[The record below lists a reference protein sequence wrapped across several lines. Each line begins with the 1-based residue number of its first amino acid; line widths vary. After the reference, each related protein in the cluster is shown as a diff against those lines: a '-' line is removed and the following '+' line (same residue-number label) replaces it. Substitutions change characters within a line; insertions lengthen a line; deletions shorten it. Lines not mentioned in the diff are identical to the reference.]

1 MKLRRSKGSSTAKA
15 TEAPRRATAK
25 AAAKPRGAAVTTPA
39 KPALRAKSDKAPSG
53 KSPRSAKARAL
64 TESQPILPIPAPPA
78 TLPGHAAP
86 APTRGPSYPAVI
98 RVFAT
103 SQDPDFDG
111 PWQART
117 PSNSTGSA
125 VVIGPGL
132 LLTGAHV
139 VANATFLQVQKPSEP
154 DKAIARVRAVSHDS
168 DLALLEVVEPADFLA
183 DIQPAELGPM
193 PHLRDEVA
201 VVGYPVGGEEISI
214 TEGVVSRIEVQ
225 RYSHSQRHLLA
236 VTVDA
241 AINAGNSG
249 GPVFGNNKVV
259 GIAFQKLTG
268 VDNIGEMVPPPII
281 RAFLEG
287 VDAGRRSEIPALGIT
302 TQNLENP
309 LLRKQLGLGDHER
322 GVAVL
327 HVDYDGSAEGVLEP
341 RDVITAIDGLP
352 IANNGTVQHMG
363 RTRTRYDVVL
373 GHRYIGDFVTLD
385 IKRAGRSRSLRLE
398 LKPWMPLVPR
408 ARYDQPPAYFVYGGL
423 VFQTLTRDYLTT
435 WDKWW
440 NKAPKE
446 FLNYYYLGYRSPEQ
460 HEVVILTQIL
470 ADEIN
475 VGYGHLYNEAVATL
489 DGKVPRDMH
498 DFVARLSAAR
508 GVVEITTTSG
518 GMIMLDADAVR
529 RATPRILARYHIPR
543 DRTRGLPGSAP
554 ER

>member
-1 MKLRRSKGSSTAKA
+1 M
-15 TEAPRRATAK
+15 
-25 AAAKPRGAAVTTPA
+25 
-39 KPALRAKSDKAPSG
+39 
-53 KSPRSAKARAL
+53 
-64 TESQPILPIPAPPA
+64 
-78 TLPGHAAP
+78 
-86 APTRGPSYPAVI
+86 
-98 RVFAT
+98 
-103 SQDPDFDG
+103 
-111 PWQART
+111 
-117 PSNSTGSA
+117 
-125 VVIGPGL
+125 VIGPGR

-139 VANATFLQVQKPSEP
+139 VANATFLQVQKPSQP
-154 DKAIARVRAVSHDS
+154 DKAIARVRAVNHDC
-168 DLALLEVVEPADFLA
+168 DLALLEVVDPPHFLDDVEPAA
-183 DIQPAELGPM
+183 LGPM
-193 PHLRDEVA
+193 PRLRDQVA

-249 GPVFGNNKVV
+249 GPVFGDGHVV

-281 RAFLEG
+281 RAFLDG
-287 VDAGRRSEIPALGIT
+287 VDAGKAPSIPALGVT

-309 LLRKQLGLGDHER
+309 LLRAQLGLGPRES
-322 GVAVL
+322 GVVVL
-327 HVDYDGSAEGVLEP
+327 HVDPGGSADGVLAP
-341 RDVITAIDGLP
+341 RDVITAIDGLA

-363 RTRTRYDVVL
+363 TTRTRYDVVL
-373 GHRYIGDFVTLD
+373 GHRYIGDRVELEVRRGGAARQVTVTL
-385 IKRAGRSRSLRLE
+385 R
-398 LKPWMPLVPR
+398 PWLPLVAR

-446 FLNYYYLGYRSPEQ
+446 FLYYYYLGTRTAERG
-460 HEVVILTQIL
+460 EVVILSQIL

-489 DGKVPRDMH
+489 DGKVPRDLE

-508 GVVEITTTSG
+508 GVIELTTTSG
-518 GMIMLDADAVR
+518 GILMLDAAEVR

-543 DRTRGLPGSAP
+543 DRTQGLP
-554 ER
+554 E

>member
-1 MKLRRSKGSSTAKA
+1 VA
-15 TEAPRRATAK
+15 
-25 AAAKPRGAAVTTPA
+25 
-39 KPALRAKSDKAPSG
+39 
-53 KSPRSAKARAL
+53 
-64 TESQPILPIPAPPA
+64 
-78 TLPGHAAP
+78 
-86 APTRGPSYPAVI
+86 YPEVI

-139 VANATFLQVQKPSEP
+139 VANATFLQVQKPGNP
-154 DKAIARVRAVSHDS
+154 DKAIARVKAVSHDC
-168 DLALLEVVEPADFLA
+168 DLALLEVLDPPDFLA
-183 DIQPAELGPM
+183 DIDPAEVGEM
-193 PHLRDEVA
+193 PRLRDEVA

-249 GPVFGNNKVV
+249 GPVFGDGKVV

-268 VDNIGEMVPPPII
+268 VDNIGEMVPPPVI
-281 RAFLEG
+281 RAFLDG
-287 VDAGRRSEIPALGIT
+287 VAHGKRPDVPAIGIT
-302 TQNLENP
+302 TQNLENA
-309 LLRKQLGLGDHER
+309 LMRKQLGLGDKEH
-322 GVAVL
+322 GVMVL
-327 HVDYDGSAEGVLEP
+327 HVDHGGAADGILQP
-341 RDVITAIDGLP
+341 RDVITKIDGLQ
-352 IANNGTVQHMG
+352 IANNGTVQYMG
-363 RTRTRYDVVL
+363 RHRTRYDVVL
-373 GHRYIGDFVTLD
+373 GARYIGDKISLD
-385 IKRAGRSRSLRLE
+385 IKRAGRARTVELE
-398 LKPWMPLVPR
+398 LQKWMPLVPR
-408 ARYDQPPAYFVYGGL
+408 SRYDQPPQYFLYGGL

-446 FLNYYYLGYRSPEQ
+446 FLNYYYLGFRTAQQ

-475 VGYGHLYNEAVATL
+475 VGYAHLYNEAVATL
-489 DGKVPRDMH
+489 NGRAPLDMV
-498 DFVARLSAAR
+498 DFVQQLTSAH
-508 GVVEITTTSG
+508 GVVEIATTSG
-518 GMIMLDADAVR
+518 GVIMLDADEVR
-529 RATPRILARYHIPR
+529 KATSRILARYHIPR
-543 DRTRGLPGSAP
+543 DRTPGLPGAP
-554 ER
+554 PAAAPPIRAAMP

>member
-1 MKLRRSKGSSTAKA
+1 
-15 TEAPRRATAK
+15 
-25 AAAKPRGAAVTTPA
+25 
-39 KPALRAKSDKAPSG
+39 
-53 KSPRSAKARAL
+53 
-64 TESQPILPIPAPPA
+64 
-78 TLPGHAAP
+78 
-86 APTRGPSYPAVI
+86 
-98 RVFAT
+98 
-103 SQDPDFDG
+103 
-111 PWQART
+111 
-117 PSNSTGSA
+117 
-125 VVIGPGL
+125 VIGPGL

-139 VANATFLQVQKPSEP
+139 VANATFLQVQKPSHP
-154 DKAIARVRAVSHDS
+154 DKAIASVRAVSHDC
-168 DLALLEVVEPADFLA
+168 DLALLEVVEPADFLS
-183 DIQPAELGPM
+183 DIKPAELGPM
-193 PHLRDEVA
+193 PKLRDEVA

-249 GPVFGNNKVV
+249 GPVFGDGKVV

-281 RAFLEG
+281 RAFLDG
-287 VDAGRRSEIPALGIT
+287 VKNGKRPEVPALGIT

-309 LLRKQLGLGDHER
+309 LLRRQLGLNEGER
-322 GVAVL
+322 GVVVL
-327 HVDYDGSAEGVLEP
+327 HVDYSGSADGVLQV

-352 IANNGTVQHMG
+352 IANNGTVQYQG
-363 RTRTRYDVVL
+363 RHRTRYDVVL
-373 GHRYIGDFVTLD
+373 GHRYVGDKIELE
-385 IKRAGRSRSLRLE
+385 IKRGGIARTVSLE
-398 LKPWMPLVPR
+398 LRRWSPLVPR
-408 ARYDQPPAYFVYGGL
+408 SRYDQPPQYFLYGGL

-446 FLNYYYLGYRSPEQ
+446 FLNYYYLGYRTPEQ

-489 DGKVPRDMH
+489 DGKCPRDME

-518 GMIMLDADAVR
+518 GVIMLDADEVR
-529 RATPRILARYHIPR
+529 KSTPRILARYHIPR
-543 DRTRGLPGSAP
+543 DRTPGLPGSTPVPAP
-554 ER
+554 IRAAMP

>member
-1 MKLRRSKGSSTAKA
+1 MAHP
-15 TEAPRRATAK
+15 E
-25 AAAKPRGAAVTTPA
+25 
-39 KPALRAKSDKAPSG
+39 
-53 KSPRSAKARAL
+53 
-64 TESQPILPIPAPPA
+64 
-78 TLPGHAAP
+78 
-86 APTRGPSYPAVI
+86 VI

-139 VANATFLQVQKPSEP
+139 VANATFLQVQKPSHP
-154 DKAIARVRAVSHDS
+154 DKAIARVRAVSHDC

-183 DIQPAELGPM
+183 DIEPAEVGEM
-193 PHLRDEVA
+193 PRLRDEVA

-249 GPVFGNNKVV
+249 GPVFGDNKVV

-268 VDNIGEMVPPPII
+268 VDNIGEMVPPPVI
-281 RAFLEG
+281 RAFLDG
-287 VDAGRRSEIPALGIT
+287 VEKGKRPEVPALGIT

-309 LLRKQLGLGDHER
+309 LLRRQLGLGDQEH
-322 GVAVL
+322 GVVVL
-327 HVDYDGSAEGVLEP
+327 HVDHGGSSDGVLEP
-341 RDVITAIDGLP
+341 RDVITKIDGLK
-352 IANNGTVQHMG
+352 IANNGTVQYMG
-363 RTRTRYDVVL
+363 HHRTRYDVVL
-373 GHRYIGDFVTLD
+373 GHRYIGDTIRLD
-385 IKRAGRSRSLRLE
+385 IKRDGRAKHVEVE
-398 LKPWMPLVPR
+398 LKRWQPLVPR
-408 ARYDQPPAYFVYGGL
+408 SRYDLPPQYFVYGGL
-423 VFQTLTRDYLTT
+423 VFQQLTRDYLTT

-446 FLNYYYLGYRSPEQ
+446 FLNYYYLGFRTPQQ

-475 VGYGHLYNEAVATL
+475 VGYAHLYNEAVATL
-489 DGKVPRDMH
+489 NGRQPLDMV
-498 DFVARLSAAR
+498 DFVQMLSSAH

-518 GMIMLDADAVR
+518 GIIMLDADEVR
-529 RATPRILARYHIPR
+529 KAQPRILARYHIPR
-543 DRTRGLPGSAP
+543 DRTPGLPGAQP
-554 ER
+554 AVAQPIRAALP

>member
-1 MKLRRSKGSSTAKA
+1 MA
-15 TEAPRRATAK
+15 
-25 AAAKPRGAAVTTPA
+25 
-39 KPALRAKSDKAPSG
+39 
-53 KSPRSAKARAL
+53 
-64 TESQPILPIPAPPA
+64 
-78 TLPGHAAP
+78 
-86 APTRGPSYPAVI
+86 YPEVI

-139 VANATFLQVQKPSEP
+139 VANATFLQIQKLSHP
-154 DKAIARVRAVSHDS
+154 DKAIARVKAVSHDC
-168 DLALLEVVEPADFLA
+168 DLALLEVVEPADFLD
-183 DIQPAELGPM
+183 DIEPAEVGEM
-193 PHLRDEVA
+193 PKLRDEVA

-249 GPVFGNNKVV
+249 GPVFGDGKVV

-281 RAFLEG
+281 RAFLDG
-287 VDAGRRSEIPALGIT
+287 VAKGRRPEVPALGIT

-309 LLRKQLGLGDHER
+309 LLRKQLGLSGDER
-322 GVAVL
+322 GVVVL
-327 HVDYDGSAEGVLEP
+327 HVDHGGSADGILEP
-341 RDVITAIDGLP
+341 RDVITSIEGMS
-352 IANNGTVQHMG
+352 IANNGTIQYMN
-363 RTRTRYDVVL
+363 RYRTRYDVVL
-373 GHRYIGDFVTLD
+373 GYRYIGDKVKLD
-385 IKRAGRSRSLRLE
+385 IKRDGKPKTVELELARWQPLVSRSL
-398 LKPWMPLVPR
+398 
-408 ARYDQPPAYFVYGGL
+408 YDQPPQYFCYGGL

-446 FLNYYYLGYRSPEQ
+446 FLNYYYLGYRTPQQ
-460 HEVVILTQIL
+460 HEVVILTQVL

-475 VGYGHLYNEAVATL
+475 VGYAHLYNEAIATL
-489 DGKVPRDMH
+489 NGKAPLDMVE
-498 DFVARLSAAR
+498 FVQALSTAR

-518 GMIMLDADAVR
+518 GMIMMDAEEVR
-529 RATPRILARYHIPR
+529 KAQPRILARYHIPR
-543 DRTRGLPGSAP
+543 DRTPGLPGAQPVIVAAP
-554 ER
+554 MRA

>member
-1 MKLRRSKGSSTAKA
+1 VA
-15 TEAPRRATAK
+15 
-25 AAAKPRGAAVTTPA
+25 
-39 KPALRAKSDKAPSG
+39 
-53 KSPRSAKARAL
+53 
-64 TESQPILPIPAPPA
+64 
-78 TLPGHAAP
+78 
-86 APTRGPSYPAVI
+86 YPEVI

-139 VANATFLQVQKPSEP
+139 VANATFLQVQKPSQP

-183 DIQPAELGPM
+183 DIEPAELGPM
-193 PHLRDEVA
+193 PRLRDEVA

-249 GPVFGNNKVV
+249 GPVFGDGKVV

-281 RAFLEG
+281 RAFLDG
-287 VDAGRRSEIPALGIT
+287 VGLGKRPEIPALGIT

-309 LLRKQLGLGDHER
+309 LLRRQLGLHTNER
-322 GVAVL
+322 GVVVL
-327 HVDYDGSAEGVLEP
+327 HVDYGGSADGILES
-341 RDVITAIDGLP
+341 RDVITSIDGLP
-352 IANNGTVQHMG
+352 IANNGTVQYMG
-363 RTRTRYDVVL
+363 HFRTRYDVVL
-373 GHRYIGDFVTLD
+373 GHRYIGDLIQIE
-385 IKRAGRSRSLRLE
+385 IKRNGISRSVELI
-398 LKPWMPLVPR
+398 LKPWQPLVPR
-408 ARYDQPPAYFVYGGL
+408 SRYDQPPAYFVYGGF

-446 FLNYYYLGYRSPEQ
+446 FLNYYYLGYRTPEQ

-475 VGYGHLYNEAVATL
+475 VGYGHLYNEAIAKL
-489 DGKVPRDMH
+489 DGIVPRDIE
-498 DFVARLSAAR
+498 DFVGRLSAAR
-508 GVVEITTTSG
+508 GIVELQTTSG
-518 GMIMLDADAVR
+518 GIIMLDADEIR
-529 RATPRILARYHIPR
+529 KATPKILTRYHILR
-543 DRTRGLPGSAP
+543 DRTPGLPGATAVP
-554 ER
+554 PLRAALP

>member
-1 MKLRRSKGSSTAKA
+1 MA
-15 TEAPRRATAK
+15 
-25 AAAKPRGAAVTTPA
+25 
-39 KPALRAKSDKAPSG
+39 
-53 KSPRSAKARAL
+53 
-64 TESQPILPIPAPPA
+64 
-78 TLPGHAAP
+78 
-86 APTRGPSYPAVI
+86 YPEVI

-139 VANATFLQVQKPSEP
+139 VANATFLQVQKPSHP
-154 DKAIARVRAVSHDS
+154 DKAIAKVRAVSHDC
-168 DLALLEVVEPADFLA
+168 DLALLEVADPEFFA
-183 DIQPAELGPM
+183 DIEPAELGPM
-193 PHLRDEVA
+193 PKMSDEVS

-249 GPVFGNNKVV
+249 GPVFGDGKVV

-281 RAFLEG
+281 RAFLDG
-287 VDAGRRSEIPALGIT
+287 VDLGKRPEIPALGIT

-309 LLRKQLGLGDHER
+309 LLRRQLGLNTSER
-322 GVAVL
+322 GVVVL
-327 HVDYDGSAEGVLEP
+327 HVDYSGSADGHLQP
-341 RDVITAIDGLP
+341 RDVITSIDGLP
-352 IANNGTVQHMG
+352 IANNGTVQYMG
-363 RTRTRYDVVL
+363 NYRTRYDVVL
-373 GHRYIGDFVTLD
+373 GHRYIGDRVELG
-385 IKRAGRSRSLRLE
+385 IKRAGMARTVTLE
-398 LKPWMPLVPR
+398 LKPWQPLVPR
-408 ARYDQPPAYFVYGGL
+408 SRYDLPPAYFVYGGL

-475 VGYGHLYNEAVATL
+475 VGYGHLYNEAVAKL
-489 DGKVPRDMH
+489 DGQTPRDME

-508 GVVEITTTSG
+508 GVVEIETTSG
-518 GMIMLDADAVR
+518 GVIMLDADEVR
-529 RATPRILARYHIPR
+529 KATSRILNRYHIPR
-543 DRTRGLPGSAP
+543 DRTPGLPGSAP
-554 ER
+554 ASAPLRAAMP

>member
-1 MKLRRSKGSSTAKA
+1 MA
-15 TEAPRRATAK
+15 
-25 AAAKPRGAAVTTPA
+25 
-39 KPALRAKSDKAPSG
+39 
-53 KSPRSAKARAL
+53 
-64 TESQPILPIPAPPA
+64 
-78 TLPGHAAP
+78 
-86 APTRGPSYPAVI
+86 YPEVI

-139 VANATFLQVQKPSEP
+139 VANATFLQVQKPSQP
-154 DKAIARVRAVSHDS
+154 DKAIARVKAVSHDC
-168 DLALLEVVEPADFLA
+168 DLALLEVLDPPDFLG
-183 DIQPAELGPM
+183 DVKPAELGPM
-193 PHLRDEVA
+193 PKLRDEVA

-249 GPVFGNNKVV
+249 GPVFGDGKVV

-268 VDNIGEMVPPPII
+268 VDNIGEMVPPPLI
-281 RAFLEG
+281 RAFLDG
-287 VDAGRRSEIPALGIT
+287 VQAGKRPEIPALGIT

-309 LLRKQLGLGDHER
+309 LLRRQLGLQTNER
-322 GVAVL
+322 GVVVL
-327 HVDYDGSAEGVLEP
+327 HVDYGGSAYGALEP

-352 IANNGTVQHMG
+352 IANNGTIQYHG
-363 RTRTRYDVVL
+363 HYRTRYDVVL
-373 GHRYIGDFVTLD
+373 GHRYVGDMIELE
-385 IKRAGRSRSLRLE
+385 IKRAGKSRTVTLE

-408 ARYDQPPAYFVYGGL
+408 SRYDQPPQYFVYGGF

-446 FLNYYYLGYRSPEQ
+446 FLNYYYLGYRTPEQ

-475 VGYGHLYNEAVATL
+475 VGYGHLYNEAVAKL
-489 DGKVPRDMH
+489 DGVIPHDME
-498 DFVARLSAAR
+498 DFVARLSSAH
-508 GVVEITTTSG
+508 GIVELETTSG
-518 GMIMLDADAVR
+518 GVIMLDADEVR
-529 RATPRILARYHIPR
+529 KATPRILARYHIPR
-543 DRTRGLPGSAP
+543 DRTPGLPGSAAGAP
-554 ER
+554 PLRAALP

>member
-1 MKLRRSKGSSTAKA
+1 VA
-15 TEAPRRATAK
+15 
-25 AAAKPRGAAVTTPA
+25 
-39 KPALRAKSDKAPSG
+39 
-53 KSPRSAKARAL
+53 
-64 TESQPILPIPAPPA
+64 
-78 TLPGHAAP
+78 
-86 APTRGPSYPAVI
+86 YPEVI

-139 VANATFLQVQKPSEP
+139 VANATFLQVQKPSQP
-154 DKAIARVRAVSHDS
+154 DKAIARVRAVSHDC
-168 DLALLEVVEPADFLA
+168 DLALLEVTEPADFLN
-183 DIQPAELGPM
+183 DIEPARLGPM
-193 PHLRDEVA
+193 PRLRDEVA

-249 GPVFGNNKVV
+249 GPVFGDGNVV

-281 RAFLEG
+281 RAFLDG
-287 VDAGRRSEIPALGIT
+287 VEAGKRPEIPALGIT

-309 LLRKQLGLGDHER
+309 LLRRQLGLHANER
-322 GVAVL
+322 GVVVL
-327 HVDYDGSAEGVLEP
+327 HVDHDGSSDGMLEP
-341 RDVITAIDGLP
+341 RDVIMSIDGLP
-352 IANNGTVQHMG
+352 IANNGTIQYMG
-363 RTRTRYDVVL
+363 NFRTRYDVVL
-373 GHRYIGDFVTLD
+373 GHRYIGDRIELG
-385 IKRAGRSRSLRLE
+385 IKRHGIARTITLE
-398 LKPWMPLVPR
+398 LRPWRPLVPR
-408 ARYDQPPAYFVYGGL
+408 SRYDQPPAYFVYGGL

-446 FLNYYYLGYRSPEQ
+446 FLNYYYLGHRAPEQ

-475 VGYGHLYNEAVATL
+475 VGYGHLYNEAIAKL
-489 DGKVPRDMH
+489 DGVVPRDME
-498 DFVARLSAAR
+498 DFVTRLSNAH
-508 GVVEITTTSG
+508 GVVELETTSG
-518 GMIMLDADAVR
+518 GLIILDADEVR
-529 RATPRILARYHIPR
+529 RATPRVLARYHIPR
-543 DRTRGLPGSAP
+543 DRTPGLPGSHAAAP
-554 ER
+554 QLRTAVP

>member
-1 MKLRRSKGSSTAKA
+1 
-15 TEAPRRATAK
+15 
-25 AAAKPRGAAVTTPA
+25 
-39 KPALRAKSDKAPSG
+39 
-53 KSPRSAKARAL
+53 
-64 TESQPILPIPAPPA
+64 
-78 TLPGHAAP
+78 
-86 APTRGPSYPAVI
+86 
-98 RVFAT
+98 VFAT

-125 VVIGPGL
+125 VVIGDGL

-139 VANATFLQVQKPSEP
+139 VANATFLQIQKLSHP
-154 DKAIARVRAVSHDS
+154 DKAIARVKAVSHDC
-168 DLALLEVVEPADFLA
+168 DLALLEVVEPADFLS
-183 DIQPAELGPM
+183 DIDPAEVGDM
-193 PHLRDEVA
+193 PRLRDEVA

-249 GPVFGNNKVV
+249 GPVFGNGKVV

-281 RAFLEG
+281 RAFLNG
-287 VDAGRRSEIPALGIT
+287 VEKGKRPEVPALGIV

-309 LLRKQLGLGDHER
+309 LLRRQLGLGENER
-322 GVAVL
+322 GVVVL
-327 HVDYDGSAEGVLEP
+327 HVDHGGSADGVLE
-341 RDVITAIDGLP
+341 RGDVIMAVDGLA
-352 IANNGTVQHMG
+352 IANNGTVQYMG
-363 RTRTRYDVVL
+363 RYRTRYDVVL
-373 GHRYIGDFVTLD
+373 GYRYIGDRVKLD
-385 IKRAGRSRSLRLE
+385 IKRDGRTKTVELE
-398 LKPWMPLVPR
+398 LAHWLPLVPR
-408 ARYDQPPAYFVYGGL
+408 SRYDLPPQYFVYGGL

-446 FLNYYYLGYRSPEQ
+446 FLNYYYLGVRSPEQ

-475 VGYGHLYNEAVATL
+475 VGYAHLYNEAVDTL
-489 DGKVPRDMH
+489 NGKKPLDMV
-498 DFVARLSAAR
+498 DFVQTLSSAH
-508 GVVEITTTSG
+508 GVVEIVTTSG
-518 GMIMLDADAVR
+518 GMIVLDAEEVR
-529 RATPRILARYHIPR
+529 KATARILARYHIPR
-543 DRTRGLPGSAP
+543 DRTAGLPGAQPQVAP
-554 ER
+554 PLRAAMP

>member
-1 MKLRRSKGSSTAKA
+1 MTAHP
-15 TEAPRRATAK
+15 E
-25 AAAKPRGAAVTTPA
+25 V
-39 KPALRAKSDKAPSG
+39 
-53 KSPRSAKARAL
+53 
-64 TESQPILPIPAPPA
+64 
-78 TLPGHAAP
+78 
-86 APTRGPSYPAVI
+86 V

-139 VANATFLQVQKPSEP
+139 VANATFLQIQKVSHP
-154 DKAIARVRAVSHDS
+154 DKAIARVKAVSHDC
-168 DLALLEVVEPADFLA
+168 DLALLEVVEPPDFLD
-183 DIQPAELGPM
+183 DIEPAEVGPM
-193 PHLRDEVA
+193 PKLRDEVA

-249 GPVFGNNKVV
+249 GPVFGDGKVV

-281 RAFLEG
+281 RSFLDG
-287 VDAGRRSEIPALGIT
+287 VEKGKRPEIPALGIT

-309 LLRKQLGLGDHER
+309 LLRKQLALGEGER
-322 GVAVL
+322 GVVVL
-327 HVDYDGSAEGVLEP
+327 HVDHGGSADGVLQP
-341 RDVITAIDGLP
+341 RDVITSIDGLQ
-352 IANNGTVQHMG
+352 IANNGTVQFMN
-363 RTRTRYDVVL
+363 RFRTRYDVVL
-373 GHRYIGDFVTLD
+373 GYRYIGDKVKLD
-385 IKRAGRSRSLRLE
+385 IKRNGASKTVE
-398 LKPWMPLVPR
+398 LQLAPWQPLVPR
-408 ARYDQPPAYFVYGGL
+408 SRYDQLPQYFVYGGL

-446 FLNYYYLGYRSPEQ
+446 FLNYYYLGYRTAEQ

-475 VGYGHLYNEAVATL
+475 VGYAHLYNEAIATL
-489 DGKVPRDMH
+489 NGKQPLDMV
-498 DFVARLSAAR
+498 DFVEQLSAAR

-518 GMIMLDADAVR
+518 GMIMLDADEVR
-529 RATPRILARYHIPR
+529 KATPRILTRYHIPR
-543 DRTRGLPGSAP
+543 DRTPDLPGAP
-554 ER
+554 AASTPPIRAAMP

>member
-1 MKLRRSKGSSTAKA
+1 M
-15 TEAPRRATAK
+15 K
-25 AAAKPRGAAVTTPA
+25 AAEPRL
-39 KPALRAKSDKAPSG
+39 PALVEPVARLPVPVVVAPVVDLAG
-53 KSPRSAKARAL
+53 QVHHVQ
-64 TESQPILPIPAPPA
+64 T
-78 TLPGHAAP
+78 H
-86 APTRGPSYPAVI
+86 GPSYPAVI

-103 SQDPDFDG
+103 SQTPDFDG

-117 PSNSTGSA
+117 PTSSTGSA
-125 VVIGPGL
+125 VVIGPSM

-139 VANATFLQVQKPSEP
+139 VANATFLQVQKPSQP

-168 DLALLEVVEPADFLA
+168 DLALLEVVDPPDFLS

-193 PHLRDEVA
+193 PRLRDQVS

-249 GPVFGNNKVV
+249 GPVFGNNRVV

-281 RAFLEG
+281 RAFLDG
-287 VDAGRRSEIPALGIT
+287 VAAHKRPEIPALGIT

-309 LLRKQLGLGDHER
+309 LLRRQLGLDDHER

-327 HVDYDGSAEGVLEP
+327 HVDYGGSADGALEP
-341 RDVITAIDGLP
+341 RDVITMIDGLP
-352 IANNGTVQHMG
+352 IANNGTIQHMG
-363 RTRTRYDVVL
+363 TTRTRYDVVL
-373 GHRYIGDFVTLD
+373 GHRYIGDRIELR
-385 IKRAGRSRSLRLE
+385 IKRHGVARTVTLE

-408 ARYDQPPAYFVYGGL
+408 SRYDQPPAYFVYGGL
-423 VFQTLTRDYLTT
+423 VFQSLTRDYLTT

-446 FLNYYYLGYRSPEQ
+446 FLNYYYLGYRSTEQ

-475 VGYGHLYNEAVATL
+475 VGYSHLYNEAVATL
-489 DGKVPRDMH
+489 DGRVPRDLE
-498 DFVARLSAAR
+498 DFVARLSGAR

-518 GMIMLDADAVR
+518 GMIMLDADEVR
-529 RATPRILARYHIPR
+529 RATPRILGRYHIPR
-543 DRTRGLPGSAP
+543 DRSPGLPDHDLES
-554 ER
+554 

>member
-1 MKLRRSKGSSTAKA
+1 VA
-15 TEAPRRATAK
+15 
-25 AAAKPRGAAVTTPA
+25 
-39 KPALRAKSDKAPSG
+39 
-53 KSPRSAKARAL
+53 
-64 TESQPILPIPAPPA
+64 
-78 TLPGHAAP
+78 
-86 APTRGPSYPAVI
+86 YPEVI

-139 VANATFLQVQKPSEP
+139 VANATFLQVQKPSHP
-154 DKAIARVRAVSHDS
+154 DKAIASVRAVSHDC
-168 DLALLEVVEPADFLA
+168 DLALLEVVEPADFLS
-183 DIQPAELGPM
+183 DIKPAELGPM
-193 PHLRDEVA
+193 PKLRDEVA

-249 GPVFGNNKVV
+249 GPVFGDGKVV

-281 RAFLEG
+281 RAFLDG
-287 VDAGRRSEIPALGIT
+287 VKNGKRAEVPALGIT

-309 LLRKQLGLGDHER
+309 LLRRQLGLNEGER
-322 GVAVL
+322 GVVVL
-327 HVDYDGSAEGVLEP
+327 HVDYSGSADGVLQV

-352 IANNGTVQHMG
+352 IANNGTVQYQG
-363 RTRTRYDVVL
+363 RHRTRYDVVL
-373 GHRYIGDFVTLD
+373 GHRYVGDKIELE
-385 IKRAGRSRSLRLE
+385 IKRGGIARTVALE
-398 LKPWMPLVPR
+398 LRRWSPLVPR
-408 ARYDQPPAYFVYGGL
+408 SRYDQPPQYFLYGGL

-446 FLNYYYLGYRSPEQ
+446 FLNYYYLGYRTPEQ

-489 DGKVPRDMH
+489 DGKCPRDME

-518 GMIMLDADAVR
+518 GVIMLDADEVR
-529 RATPRILARYHIPR
+529 KSTPRILARYHIPR
-543 DRTRGLPGSAP
+543 DRTPGLPGSTPVPAP
-554 ER
+554 IRAAMP

>member
-1 MKLRRSKGSSTAKA
+1 MA
-15 TEAPRRATAK
+15 
-25 AAAKPRGAAVTTPA
+25 
-39 KPALRAKSDKAPSG
+39 
-53 KSPRSAKARAL
+53 
-64 TESQPILPIPAPPA
+64 
-78 TLPGHAAP
+78 
-86 APTRGPSYPAVI
+86 YPEVI

-117 PSNSTGSA
+117 PSNSSGSA

-139 VANATFLQVQKPSEP
+139 VANATFLQVQKPSQP
-154 DKAIARVRAVSHDS
+154 DKAIARVKAVSHDC
-168 DLALLEVVEPADFLA
+168 DLALLEVVEPHDFLS
-183 DIQPAELGPM
+183 DIEPAEVGPM
-193 PHLRDEVA
+193 PKLRDEVA

-225 RYSHSQRHLLA
+225 RYSHSQRHMLA

-249 GPVFGNNKVV
+249 GPVFGDGKVV

-281 RAFLEG
+281 HAFLDG
-287 VDAGRRSEIPALGIT
+287 VDKGKRPEVPALGIT

-309 LLRKQLGLGDHER
+309 LLRKHLGLGDNER
-322 GVAVL
+322 GVVVL
-327 HVDYDGSAEGVLEP
+327 HIDHGGSADGLLEP
-341 RDVITAIDGLP
+341 RDVITAIDDLP
-352 IANNGTVQHMG
+352 IANNGTVQFLG
-363 RTRTRYDVVL
+363 RHRTRYDVVL
-373 GHRYIGDFVTLD
+373 GNRYIGDRIKLD
-385 IKRAGRSRSLRLE
+385 IKRGTRAKTVELE
-398 LKPWMPLVPR
+398 LKRWMPLVPR
-408 ARYDQPPAYFVYGGL
+408 SRYDQPPLYFVYGGL

-446 FLNYYYLGYRSPEQ
+446 FLNYYYLGYRTPEQ

-475 VGYGHLYNEAVATL
+475 VGYAHLYNEAVATL
-489 DGKVPRDMH
+489 NGRQPLDMV
-498 DFVARLSAAR
+498 DFVQLLSSAH

-518 GMIMLDADAVR
+518 GMIMLDADEVR
-529 RATPRILARYHIPR
+529 KATPRILARYHIPR
-543 DRTRGLPGSAP
+543 DRTPGLPGAQPAVAKSLAAASGG
-554 ER
+554 

>member
-1 MKLRRSKGSSTAKA
+1 VA
-15 TEAPRRATAK
+15 
-25 AAAKPRGAAVTTPA
+25 
-39 KPALRAKSDKAPSG
+39 
-53 KSPRSAKARAL
+53 
-64 TESQPILPIPAPPA
+64 
-78 TLPGHAAP
+78 
-86 APTRGPSYPAVI
+86 YPEVI

-139 VANATFLQVQKPSEP
+139 VANATFLQVQKPSHP
-154 DKAIARVRAVSHDS
+154 DKAIATVKAVSHDC
-168 DLALLEVVEPADFLA
+168 DLALLEVSEPADFLA
-183 DIQPAELGPM
+183 DIEPAEVGDM
-193 PHLRDEVA
+193 PLLRDEVA
-201 VVGYPVGGEEISI
+201 VIGYPVGGEEISI

-249 GPVFGNNKVV
+249 GPVFGDGKVV

-281 RAFLEG
+281 RAFLDG
-287 VDAGRRSEIPALGIT
+287 VRTGKSPEIPALGIT

-309 LLRKQLGLGDHER
+309 LLRRQLGLADTEH
-322 GVAVL
+322 GVVVL
-327 HVDYDGSAEGVLEP
+327 HVDYGGSANGILEP
-341 RDVITAIDGLP
+341 RDVITSIDGMA
-352 IANNGTVQHMG
+352 IANNGTVQYMD
-363 RTRTRYDVVL
+363 RYRTRYDVVL
-373 GHRYIGDFVTLD
+373 GHRYIGDTVALG
-385 IKRAGRSRSLRLE
+385 IKRGGQATTVQIELRR
-398 LKPWMPLVPR
+398 WAPLVPR
-408 ARYDQPPAYFVYGGL
+408 SLYDQPPKYFVYGGL
-423 VFQTLTRDYLTT
+423 VFQPLTRDYLTT

-446 FLNYYYLGYRSPEQ
+446 FLNYYYLGYRSEQQ

-475 VGYGHLYNEAVATL
+475 VGYGHLYNEAIATL
-489 DGKVPRDMH
+489 DGRCPRDIE
-498 DFVARLSAAR
+498 DFVARLSASR
-508 GVVEITTTSG
+508 GVVELTTTSG
-518 GMIMLDADAVR
+518 GVIMLDADEVR
-529 RATPRILARYHIPR
+529 RATPRILTRYHIPR
-543 DRTRGLPGSAP
+543 DRTASLPGAP
-554 ER
+554 VVAAAPAAPGLRAVP

>member
-1 MKLRRSKGSSTAKA
+1 VA
-15 TEAPRRATAK
+15 
-25 AAAKPRGAAVTTPA
+25 
-39 KPALRAKSDKAPSG
+39 
-53 KSPRSAKARAL
+53 
-64 TESQPILPIPAPPA
+64 
-78 TLPGHAAP
+78 
-86 APTRGPSYPAVI
+86 YPEVI

-103 SQDPDFDG
+103 TQEADFDG

-139 VANATFLQVQKPSEP
+139 VANATFLQVQKPSHP
-154 DKAIARVRAVSHDS
+154 DKAIARVKAVSHDC
-168 DLALLEVVEPADFLA
+168 DLALLEVMEPEGFLD
-183 DIQPAELGPM
+183 DIEHAEVGEM
-193 PHLRDEVA
+193 PKLRDEVA

-249 GPVFGNNKVV
+249 GPVFSDGKVV

-281 RAFLEG
+281 RAFLDG
-287 VDAGRRSEIPALGIT
+287 ADKGKRPEIPALGIT

-309 LLRKQLGLGDHER
+309 LLRKQLGLVESER
-322 GVAVL
+322 GVVVL
-327 HVDYDGSAEGVLEP
+327 HIDHGGSADGVLQP
-341 RDVITAIDGLP
+341 RDVITKIEGQQ
-352 IANNGTVQHMG
+352 IANNGTVQFMN
-363 RTRTRYDVVL
+363 RYRTRYDVVL
-373 GHRYIGDFVTLD
+373 GYRYVGDKVKLD
-385 IKRAGRSRSLRLE
+385 IKRDGKAKTVELE
-398 LKPWMPLVPR
+398 LNRWMPLVPR
-408 ARYDQPPAYFVYGGL
+408 SRYDQPPQYFVYGGL

-446 FLNYYYLGYRSPEQ
+446 FLNYYYLGYRTAEQ

-475 VGYGHLYNEAVATL
+475 VGYAHLYNEAIAKLNGRVPL
-489 DGKVPRDMH
+489 DMV
-498 DFVARLSAAR
+498 DFVQQLSSAR
-508 GVVEITTTSG
+508 GVVEIETTSG
-518 GMIMLDADAVR
+518 GIIMLDAEEVR
-529 RATPRILARYHIPR
+529 KATPRILTRYHIPR
-543 DRTRGLPGSAP
+543 DRTPGLPGAQP
-554 ER
+554 VVPQALRAAMP